1 MASFIPKFRDE
12 KEDAWQSLWRG
23 GVAELVATMIFLF
36 VGTGSVVATQAVL
49 GNGLIAVPSLTL
61 IALAN
66 GFSIMTMIYSVG
78 EISGGH
84 LNPVVTWAILITNRI
99 SVIRALVYVIAQL
112 TGAVIGSALLLSF
125 LPPSLMSNMGCLA
138 LNSKLNLGQ
147 GFGFELIFTFI
158 LIFVIFATAISPFA
172 GKLAPLSGSS
182 YGPGKLA
189 PFAIGMTVLI
199 LHTAGIPFTG
209 SGMNPA
215 RAFGPAIVNGC
226 WNNHWMYWIAP
237 LCGSTLAAVIAQLI
251 FLNNPNVIVGL
262 IAHKN
267 DSAQVNAQSP
277 QTDEPQTFTF
287 QEWSKRMSMDVDTA
301 QPFKPLPYGE
311 L

>member
-49 GNGLIAVPSLTL
+49 GTGLIATPSLTL

-66 GFSIMTMIYSVG
+66 GFVIMTMIYAVG

-84 LNPVVTWAILITNRI
+84 LNPMVTWAILVTNRI
-99 SVIRALVYVIAQL
+99 SVIRALVYILAQL

-125 LPPSLMSNMGCLA
+125 LPTSLISNMGCLA

-158 LIFVIFATAISPFA
+158 LILVIFATAVSPFA
-172 GKLAPLSGSS
+172 GKLAPLSGSD

-209 SGMNPA
+209 AGMNPA

-226 WNNHWMYWIAP
+226 WSNHWIYWIAP
-237 LCGSTLAAVIAQLI
+237 LCGSTLAAGVAQVI
-251 FLNNPNVIVGL
+251 FLNNPTEIVRL
-262 IAHKN
+262 IARKN
-267 DSAQVNAQSP
+267 DATLANAQA
-277 QTDEPQTFTF
+277 QTVEPQAFTY

-301 QPFKPLPYGE
+301 QPFKPIPYGE